1 MKAVLIF
8 NIEGTTIDDLRLYAI
23 PSIESVSGKEIKATS
38 DLVLRPLPSKLN
50 ETELV
55 FGEIHGYR
63 GGWNDCLEDILGETE

>member
-1 MKAVLIF
+1 MKVVLIF

-23 PSIESVSGKEIKATS
+23 PLIESVSGKEIKATS
-38 DLVLRPLPSKLN
+38 DLVLRSLPSKLN

-63 GGWNDCLEDILGETE
+63 GGWNDCLDAIMGETE

>member
-8 NIEGTTIDDLRLYAI
+8 DIEGTTIDDIHLYAI

-38 DLVLRPLPSKLN
+38 DLVLRSLPSKLN
-50 ETELV
+50 ETEPV

-63 GGWNDCLEDILGETE
+63 GGWNDCLDAITGETE